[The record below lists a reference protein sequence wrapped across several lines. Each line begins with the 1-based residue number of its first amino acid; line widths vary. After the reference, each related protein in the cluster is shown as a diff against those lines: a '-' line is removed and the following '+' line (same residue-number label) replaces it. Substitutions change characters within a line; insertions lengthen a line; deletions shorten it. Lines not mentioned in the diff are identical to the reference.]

1 MEKARYSF
9 LVQALIFITLAVL
22 MVTAVGYFHQRD
34 IPENQAPQLEGQ
46 SLQGNLIDLKQM
58 YSKGPVLIYFWATWC
73 PYCRIV
79 SPAVTDLSRDY
90 QVVGVAMQSGTE
102 EVVTEYMRNHKL
114 AFPSLNDPYGVLSA
128 QWGVKVTPTLLIVD
142 TDGRVAWVTTG
153 ATSKLGLQ
161 LRLKMT
167 K

>member
-1 MEKARYSF
+1 
-9 LVQALIFITLAVL
+9 

-34 IPENQAPQLEGQ
+34 IPKDLAPQLEGQ
-46 SLQGNLIDLKQM
+46 SLDGIFIDLKQM
-58 YSKGPVLIYFWATWC
+58 YPQGPVLIYFWATWC

-79 SPAVTDLSRDY
+79 SPAVAELSQEY
-90 QVVGVAMQSGTE
+90 QVIGIAMQSGSK
-102 EVVTEYMRNHKL
+102 EVVAEYMRNHDI
-114 AFPSLNDPYGVLSA
+114 AFPSLNDPQGILTA
-128 QWGVKVTPTLLIVD
+128 QWGVKVTPTLLIVG
-142 TDGRVAWVTTG
+142 TDGKIAWVTTG